1 MSELDKRT
9 NLLVGM
15 AVLAGYT
22 FELVYDF
29 VEREVKLYRV
39 RKPNGH
45 LIPTTIYAQFL
56 PDAARTALQDAGIT
70 EYPPTEELK
79 DDSN

>member
-1 MSELDKRT
+1 MADLDERT

-22 FELVYDF
+22 FEPVRDI
-29 VEREVKLYRV
+29 RV
-39 RKPNGH
+39 RNQPIYLLRQPDGG
-45 LIPTTIYAQFL
+45 LIWIGIYGQLL
-56 PDAARTALQDAGIT
+56 PDAALAALQHAGIT
-70 EYPPTEELK
+70 PPTEELK